1 MEKFGNKVSKI
12 IIFVAVILSI
22 CFVAFIFII
31 NKNTIISGSKIADFE
46 RVGTDIAV
54 LIDGEKA
61 ENFPEKGSGI
71 VFESLTCENDT
82 TGTWNF
88 STWTL
93 SLVFNKADKC
103 TINFVT
109 GEYRDG
115 SGAIIPELYSG
126 LIPIKYDSNNNI
138 VVADINDEW
147 YNYNNHE
154 WANAILID
162 QSNSTI
168 KNKYLNNDG
177 TYKYGTQVNINDVLQ
192 MYVWIPRYKY
202 QLFNVSGTSTNPQM
216 INIEF
221 EGVDTVESSGKQNGE
236 WLTHPAFTFGTTKL
250 NGIWVGKFETS
261 GSVGNLTIKPDIT
274 SLRNI
279 TLGEMFNASRAIE
292 TNSKYGLNSNEV
304 DTHMMKNMEWGA
316 IAYLTSSKYGRYVD
330 SKTCISSGCEVWP
343 NTNSSYLTGCSASS
357 LDATTSTEC
366 NKWNSTIGVNASTTG
381 NIYGIYDMSGGA
393 WDYVMGNMVD
403 VNNNFFSG
411 SASLNKPDSKYY
423 NSYAYSTVYE
433 DYERGLLGDAT
444 KEVIVDV
451 HDAWYNDYAYLPGGD
466 IPWIRRGGHLDEGD
480 RRGIFYFTYSYGAA
494 QLWSSFHSVLTHN

>member
-1 MEKFGNKVSKI
+1 
-12 IIFVAVILSI
+12 
-22 CFVAFIFII
+22 
-31 NKNTIISGSKIADFE
+31 
-46 RVGTDIAV
+46 
-54 LIDGEKA
+54 
-61 ENFPEKGSGI
+61 
-71 VFESLTCENDT
+71 
-82 TGTWNF
+82 
-88 STWTL
+88 
-93 SLVFNKADKC
+93 
-103 TINFVT
+103 
-109 GEYRDG
+109 
-115 SGAIIPELYSG
+115 
-126 LIPIKYDSNNNI
+126 
-138 VVADINDEW
+138 
-147 YNYNNHE
+147 
-154 WANAILID
+154 
-162 QSNSTI
+162 
-168 KNKYLNNDG
+168 
-177 TYKYGTQVNINDVLQ
+177 

-343 NTNSSYLTGCSASS
+343 NTNSNYLTGCSASS
-357 LDATTSTEC
+357 LDATISTEC

-403 VNNNFFSG
+403 VNNNFFSS

-423 NSYAYSTVYE
+423 NSYAYSTVYD

-451 HDAWYNDYAYLPGGD
+451 YDAWYNDYAYLPGGD
-466 IPWIRRGGHLDEGD
+466 IPWIRRGGYLDEGD